1 MSGKRME
8 PAGPA
13 LQKHHHHRRRHTR
26 IWPLA
31 VGAAVLA
38 ALVIGVWSL
47 IAGYFI
53 LSPQPVLTLNGE
65 KHEEISACSDYT
77 DPGARAHRGRT
88 DLSGNVEEQSDLD
101 TRRPGDYTI
110 TYTVTYRGRTARATR
125 TVTVRDT
132 TAPVI
137 ELRGDAHSFAYLGAD
152 WKDKGVTATDDVDGD
167 VTSSVTVSGTVD
179 TSAAGDYTIT
189 YTVTDQAGNA
199 ATAERTVT
207 VKKADKSSRIYL
219 TFDDGPSIYTN
230 DILDILDSYNVK
242 ATFFVVGKEGTNAEE
257 ALQRIVDE
265 GHTLGMHS
273 YSHKYKELYESMD
286 SFTQDFAR
294 IRDSIYQATGV
305 ESVCYRFPGGSS
317 NTISEIDMH
326 DFIDYLDS
334 QGVEYYDWNVSSGD
348 GGSMKLSTDTLLE
361 NCTKDIDTRDT
372 SIILLHDSA
381 EKPTTVE
388 ALPDIIENI
397 LARPDTVILPIT
409 ENTRPIHH
417 IE

>member
-1 MSGKRME
+1 MAKELQQTLPEARRKRVQRLKKMIIGIVAAGIVIPLLCCVYLICRLHTIDGTLKTLEQRLDELDIRNQELQTLLQQLQEQKSTPVQTPQIQEDSPGAEASEPVAEESSG
-8 PAGPA
+8 
-13 LQKHHHHRRRHTR
+13 Q
-26 IWPLA
+26 
-31 VGAAVLA
+31 
-38 ALVIGVWSL
+38 
-47 IAGYFI
+47 
-53 LSPQPVLTLNGE
+53 
-65 KHEEISACSDYT
+65 EEI
-77 DPGARAHRGRT
+77 HK
-88 DLSGNVEEQSDLD
+88 V
-101 TRRPGDYTI
+101 
-110 TYTVTYRGRTARATR
+110 
-125 TVTVRDT
+125 
-132 TAPVI
+132 
-137 ELRGDAHSFAYLGAD
+137 
-152 WKDKGVTATDDVDGD
+152 
-167 VTSSVTVSGTVD
+167 
-179 TSAAGDYTIT
+179 
-189 YTVTDQAGNA
+189 
-199 ATAERTVT
+199 
-207 VKKADKSSRIYL
+207 YL

-230 DILDILDSYNVK
+230 DILDILDSYNDK
-242 ATFFVVGKEGTNAEE
+242 ATFFVV
-257 ALQRIVDE
+257 
-265 GHTLGMHS
+265 GMHS

>member
-1 MSGKRME
+1 MAKELQQTLPEARRKRVQRLKRMII
-8 PAGPA
+8 G
-13 LQKHHHHRRRHTR
+13 
-26 IWPLA
+26 IVA
-31 VGAAVLA
+31 VGI
-38 ALVIGVWSL
+38 VIPLLCCVYL
-47 IAGYFI
+47 ICRLHTIDGTLKI
-53 LSPQPVLTLNGE
+53 LEQRLDELDIRNQELQTLLQQLQEQKSTPVQTPQIQEDSSGAEASEPVAEESFGQ
-65 KHEEISACSDYT
+65 EEI
-77 DPGARAHRGRT
+77 HK
-88 DLSGNVEEQSDLD
+88 V
-101 TRRPGDYTI
+101 
-110 TYTVTYRGRTARATR
+110 
-125 TVTVRDT
+125 
-132 TAPVI
+132 
-137 ELRGDAHSFAYLGAD
+137 
-152 WKDKGVTATDDVDGD
+152 
-167 VTSSVTVSGTVD
+167 
-179 TSAAGDYTIT
+179 
-189 YTVTDQAGNA
+189 
-199 ATAERTVT
+199 
-207 VKKADKSSRIYL
+207 YL

-294 IRDSIYQATGV
+294 IRDYIYQATGV
-305 ESVCYRFPGGSS
+305 GSVCYRFPGGSS
-317 NTISEIDMH
+317 NTVSEIDMH

-361 NCTKDIDTRDT
+361 NCTRDIDTRDT

>member
-1 MSGKRME
+1 MAKELQQTLPEARRKRVQRLKKMIIGIVAAGIVIPLLCCVYLFCRLHTIDGTLKTLEQRLDELDIRTQELQTLLQQLQEQKSTPVQTPQIQEDSSGAEASE
-8 PAGPA
+8 PVAEESSG
-13 LQKHHHHRRRHTR
+13 Q
-26 IWPLA
+26 
-31 VGAAVLA
+31 
-38 ALVIGVWSL
+38 
-47 IAGYFI
+47 
-53 LSPQPVLTLNGE
+53 
-65 KHEEISACSDYT
+65 EEI
-77 DPGARAHRGRT
+77 HK
-88 DLSGNVEEQSDLD
+88 V
-101 TRRPGDYTI
+101 
-110 TYTVTYRGRTARATR
+110 
-125 TVTVRDT
+125 
-132 TAPVI
+132 
-137 ELRGDAHSFAYLGAD
+137 
-152 WKDKGVTATDDVDGD
+152 
-167 VTSSVTVSGTVD
+167 
-179 TSAAGDYTIT
+179 
-189 YTVTDQAGNA
+189 
-199 ATAERTVT
+199 
-207 VKKADKSSRIYL
+207 YL

-242 ATFFVVGKEGTNAEE
+242 ATFFVVGKEETNAEE

-294 IRDSIYQATGV
+294 IRDYIYQATGE

-317 NTISEIDMH
+317 NTVSEIDMH

>member
-1 MSGKRME
+1 M
-8 PAGPA
+8 
-13 LQKHHHHRRRHTR
+13 
-26 IWPLA
+26 
-31 VGAAVLA
+31 A
-38 ALVIGVWSL
+38 AL
-47 IAGYFI
+47 FI
-53 LSPQPVLTLNGE
+53 NTIDGTLKTLEQRLDELDIRNQELQTLLQQLQEQKSTPVQTPQIQEDSSGAEASEPVAEESSGQ
-65 KHEEISACSDYT
+65 EEI
-77 DPGARAHRGRT
+77 HK
-88 DLSGNVEEQSDLD
+88 V
-101 TRRPGDYTI
+101 
-110 TYTVTYRGRTARATR
+110 
-125 TVTVRDT
+125 
-132 TAPVI
+132 
-137 ELRGDAHSFAYLGAD
+137 
-152 WKDKGVTATDDVDGD
+152 
-167 VTSSVTVSGTVD
+167 
-179 TSAAGDYTIT
+179 
-189 YTVTDQAGNA
+189 
-199 ATAERTVT
+199 
-207 VKKADKSSRIYL
+207 YL

-294 IRDSIYQATGV
+294 IRDYIYQATGV

-317 NTISEIDMH
+317 NTVSEIDMH

-334 QGVEYYDWNVSSGD
+334 QGVKYYDWNVSSGD

>member
-1 MSGKRME
+1 MAKELQQTLPEARRKRVQRLKKMIIGIVAAGIVIPLLCCVYLFCRLHTIDGTLKTLEQRLDELDIRNQELQTLLQQLQEQKSTPVQTPQIQEDSPGAEASE
-8 PAGPA
+8 PVAEESFG
-13 LQKHHHHRRRHTR
+13 Q
-26 IWPLA
+26 
-31 VGAAVLA
+31 
-38 ALVIGVWSL
+38 
-47 IAGYFI
+47 
-53 LSPQPVLTLNGE
+53 
-65 KHEEISACSDYT
+65 EEI
-77 DPGARAHRGRT
+77 HK
-88 DLSGNVEEQSDLD
+88 V
-101 TRRPGDYTI
+101 
-110 TYTVTYRGRTARATR
+110 
-125 TVTVRDT
+125 
-132 TAPVI
+132 
-137 ELRGDAHSFAYLGAD
+137 
-152 WKDKGVTATDDVDGD
+152 
-167 VTSSVTVSGTVD
+167 
-179 TSAAGDYTIT
+179 
-189 YTVTDQAGNA
+189 
-199 ATAERTVT
+199 
-207 VKKADKSSRIYL
+207 YL

>member
-1 MSGKRME
+1 MAKELQQILPEARRKRVQRLKKMIIGIVAAGIVIPLLCCVYLSCRLHTIDGTLKTLEQRLDELDIRNQELQTLLQQLQEQESTPEQTPQIQEDSSGAEASE
-8 PAGPA
+8 PVAEENSG
-13 LQKHHHHRRRHTR
+13 Q
-26 IWPLA
+26 
-31 VGAAVLA
+31 
-38 ALVIGVWSL
+38 
-47 IAGYFI
+47 
-53 LSPQPVLTLNGE
+53 
-65 KHEEISACSDYT
+65 EEI
-77 DPGARAHRGRT
+77 HK
-88 DLSGNVEEQSDLD
+88 V
-101 TRRPGDYTI
+101 
-110 TYTVTYRGRTARATR
+110 
-125 TVTVRDT
+125 
-132 TAPVI
+132 
-137 ELRGDAHSFAYLGAD
+137 
-152 WKDKGVTATDDVDGD
+152 
-167 VTSSVTVSGTVD
+167 
-179 TSAAGDYTIT
+179 
-189 YTVTDQAGNA
+189 
-199 ATAERTVT
+199 
-207 VKKADKSSRIYL
+207 YL

-242 ATFFVVGKEGTNAEE
+242 ATFFVVGKEETNAEE

-294 IRDSIYQATGV
+294 IRDYIYQATGV

-317 NTISEIDMH
+317 NTVSEIDMH

>member
-1 MSGKRME
+1 MAKELQQILPEARRKRVQRLKKMIIGIVAAGIVIPLLCCVYLSCRLHTIDGTLKTLEQRLDELDIRNQELQTLMQQLQEQESTPEQTPQIQEDSFGAEASEPVAEESSG
-8 PAGPA
+8 
-13 LQKHHHHRRRHTR
+13 Q
-26 IWPLA
+26 
-31 VGAAVLA
+31 
-38 ALVIGVWSL
+38 
-47 IAGYFI
+47 
-53 LSPQPVLTLNGE
+53 
-65 KHEEISACSDYT
+65 EEI
-77 DPGARAHRGRT
+77 HK
-88 DLSGNVEEQSDLD
+88 V
-101 TRRPGDYTI
+101 
-110 TYTVTYRGRTARATR
+110 
-125 TVTVRDT
+125 
-132 TAPVI
+132 
-137 ELRGDAHSFAYLGAD
+137 
-152 WKDKGVTATDDVDGD
+152 
-167 VTSSVTVSGTVD
+167 
-179 TSAAGDYTIT
+179 
-189 YTVTDQAGNA
+189 
-199 ATAERTVT
+199 
-207 VKKADKSSRIYL
+207 YL

-242 ATFFVVGKEGTNAEE
+242 ATFFVVGKEETNAEE

-273 YSHKYKELYESMD
+273 YSHKYKELYESRD

-294 IRDSIYQATGV
+294 IRDYIYQATGV

-317 NTISEIDMH
+317 NTVSEIDMH

>member
-1 MSGKRME
+1 MAKELQQTLPEARRKRVQRLKKMIIGIVAAGIVIPLLCCVYLSCRLHTIDGTLKTLEQRLDELDIRNQELQTLLQQLQLQEQKSTPVQTPQIQEDSSGAEASE
-8 PAGPA
+8 PVAEESSG
-13 LQKHHHHRRRHTR
+13 Q
-26 IWPLA
+26 
-31 VGAAVLA
+31 
-38 ALVIGVWSL
+38 
-47 IAGYFI
+47 
-53 LSPQPVLTLNGE
+53 
-65 KHEEISACSDYT
+65 EEI
-77 DPGARAHRGRT
+77 HK
-88 DLSGNVEEQSDLD
+88 V
-101 TRRPGDYTI
+101 
-110 TYTVTYRGRTARATR
+110 
-125 TVTVRDT
+125 
-132 TAPVI
+132 
-137 ELRGDAHSFAYLGAD
+137 
-152 WKDKGVTATDDVDGD
+152 
-167 VTSSVTVSGTVD
+167 
-179 TSAAGDYTIT
+179 
-189 YTVTDQAGNA
+189 
-199 ATAERTVT
+199 
-207 VKKADKSSRIYL
+207 YL

-242 ATFFVVGKEGTNAEE
+242 ATFFVVGKEETNAEE

-294 IRDSIYQATGV
+294 IRDYIYQATGV

-317 NTISEIDMH
+317 NTVSEIDMH

>member
-1 MSGKRME
+1 MAKELQQTLPEGRRKRVQRLKKMIIGIVAAGIVIPLLCCVYLSCRLHTIEGTLKTLEQRLDELDIRNQELQTLLQQLQEQESTPEQTPQIQEDSSGAEASE
-8 PAGPA
+8 PVAEESSG
-13 LQKHHHHRRRHTR
+13 Q
-26 IWPLA
+26 
-31 VGAAVLA
+31 
-38 ALVIGVWSL
+38 
-47 IAGYFI
+47 
-53 LSPQPVLTLNGE
+53 
-65 KHEEISACSDYT
+65 EEI
-77 DPGARAHRGRT
+77 HK
-88 DLSGNVEEQSDLD
+88 V
-101 TRRPGDYTI
+101 
-110 TYTVTYRGRTARATR
+110 
-125 TVTVRDT
+125 
-132 TAPVI
+132 
-137 ELRGDAHSFAYLGAD
+137 
-152 WKDKGVTATDDVDGD
+152 
-167 VTSSVTVSGTVD
+167 
-179 TSAAGDYTIT
+179 
-189 YTVTDQAGNA
+189 
-199 ATAERTVT
+199 
-207 VKKADKSSRIYL
+207 YL

-242 ATFFVVGKEGTNAEE
+242 ATFFVVGKEETNAEE

-294 IRDSIYQATGV
+294 IRDYIYQATGV

-317 NTISEIDMH
+317 NTVSEIDMH

>member
-1 MSGKRME
+1 MAKELQQTLPEARRKRVQRLKKMIIGIVAAGIVIPLLCCVYLFCRLHTIDGTLKTLEQRLDELDIRNQELQTLLQQLQEQKSTPVQTPQLQEDSSGAEASE
-8 PAGPA
+8 PVAEESSG
-13 LQKHHHHRRRHTR
+13 Q
-26 IWPLA
+26 
-31 VGAAVLA
+31 
-38 ALVIGVWSL
+38 
-47 IAGYFI
+47 
-53 LSPQPVLTLNGE
+53 
-65 KHEEISACSDYT
+65 EEI
-77 DPGARAHRGRT
+77 HK
-88 DLSGNVEEQSDLD
+88 V
-101 TRRPGDYTI
+101 
-110 TYTVTYRGRTARATR
+110 
-125 TVTVRDT
+125 
-132 TAPVI
+132 
-137 ELRGDAHSFAYLGAD
+137 
-152 WKDKGVTATDDVDGD
+152 
-167 VTSSVTVSGTVD
+167 
-179 TSAAGDYTIT
+179 
-189 YTVTDQAGNA
+189 
-199 ATAERTVT
+199 
-207 VKKADKSSRIYL
+207 YL

-242 ATFFVVGKEGTNAEE
+242 ATFFVVGKEETNAEE

-294 IRDSIYQATGV
+294 IRDYIYQATGE

-317 NTISEIDMH
+317 NTVSEIDMH

>member
-1 MSGKRME
+1 MAKELQQTLPEARRKRVQRLKKMIIGIVAAGIVIPLLCCVYLFCRLHTIDGTLKTLEQRLDKLDIRNQELQTLLQQLQEQKSTPVQTPQIQEDSSGAEASE
-8 PAGPA
+8 PVAEESSG
-13 LQKHHHHRRRHTR
+13 Q
-26 IWPLA
+26 
-31 VGAAVLA
+31 
-38 ALVIGVWSL
+38 
-47 IAGYFI
+47 
-53 LSPQPVLTLNGE
+53 
-65 KHEEISACSDYT
+65 EEI
-77 DPGARAHRGRT
+77 HK
-88 DLSGNVEEQSDLD
+88 V
-101 TRRPGDYTI
+101 
-110 TYTVTYRGRTARATR
+110 
-125 TVTVRDT
+125 
-132 TAPVI
+132 
-137 ELRGDAHSFAYLGAD
+137 
-152 WKDKGVTATDDVDGD
+152 
-167 VTSSVTVSGTVD
+167 
-179 TSAAGDYTIT
+179 
-189 YTVTDQAGNA
+189 
-199 ATAERTVT
+199 
-207 VKKADKSSRIYL
+207 YL

-242 ATFFVVGKEGTNAEE
+242 ATFFVVGKEETNAEE

-294 IRDSIYQATGV
+294 IRDYIYQATGE

-317 NTISEIDMH
+317 NTVSEIDMH

>member
-1 MSGKRME
+1 MAKELQQTLPEARRKRVQRLKKMIIGIVAAGIVIPLLCCVYLFCRLHTIDGTLKTLEQRLDELDIRNQELQTLLQQLQLQEQKSTPVQTPQIQEDSSGAEASE
-8 PAGPA
+8 PVAEESSG
-13 LQKHHHHRRRHTR
+13 Q
-26 IWPLA
+26 
-31 VGAAVLA
+31 
-38 ALVIGVWSL
+38 
-47 IAGYFI
+47 
-53 LSPQPVLTLNGE
+53 
-65 KHEEISACSDYT
+65 EEI
-77 DPGARAHRGRT
+77 HK
-88 DLSGNVEEQSDLD
+88 V
-101 TRRPGDYTI
+101 
-110 TYTVTYRGRTARATR
+110 
-125 TVTVRDT
+125 
-132 TAPVI
+132 
-137 ELRGDAHSFAYLGAD
+137 
-152 WKDKGVTATDDVDGD
+152 
-167 VTSSVTVSGTVD
+167 
-179 TSAAGDYTIT
+179 
-189 YTVTDQAGNA
+189 
-199 ATAERTVT
+199 
-207 VKKADKSSRIYL
+207 YL

-242 ATFFVVGKEGTNAEE
+242 ATFFVVGKEETNAEE

-294 IRDSIYQATGV
+294 IRDYIYQATGE

-317 NTISEIDMH
+317 NTVSEIDMH

>member
-1 MSGKRME
+1 MAKELQQTLPEARRKRVQRLKKMIIGIVAAGIVIPLLCCVYLFCRLHTIDGTLKTLDQRLDELDIRNQELQTLLQQLQEQKSTPVQTPQIQEDSSGAEASE
-8 PAGPA
+8 PVAEESSG
-13 LQKHHHHRRRHTR
+13 Q
-26 IWPLA
+26 
-31 VGAAVLA
+31 
-38 ALVIGVWSL
+38 
-47 IAGYFI
+47 
-53 LSPQPVLTLNGE
+53 
-65 KHEEISACSDYT
+65 EEI
-77 DPGARAHRGRT
+77 HK
-88 DLSGNVEEQSDLD
+88 V
-101 TRRPGDYTI
+101 
-110 TYTVTYRGRTARATR
+110 
-125 TVTVRDT
+125 
-132 TAPVI
+132 
-137 ELRGDAHSFAYLGAD
+137 
-152 WKDKGVTATDDVDGD
+152 
-167 VTSSVTVSGTVD
+167 
-179 TSAAGDYTIT
+179 
-189 YTVTDQAGNA
+189 
-199 ATAERTVT
+199 
-207 VKKADKSSRIYL
+207 YL

-242 ATFFVVGKEGTNAEE
+242 ATFFVVGKEETNAEE

-294 IRDSIYQATGV
+294 IRDYIYQATGE

-317 NTISEIDMH
+317 NTVSEIDMH

>member
-1 MSGKRME
+1 MAKELQQTLPEARRKRVQRLKKMIIGIVAAGIVIPLLCCVYLFCRLHTIDGTLKTLEQRLDELDIRNQELQTLLQQLQEQKSTPVQTPQIQEDSSGAEASE
-8 PAGPA
+8 PVAEESSG
-13 LQKHHHHRRRHTR
+13 Q
-26 IWPLA
+26 
-31 VGAAVLA
+31 
-38 ALVIGVWSL
+38 
-47 IAGYFI
+47 
-53 LSPQPVLTLNGE
+53 
-65 KHEEISACSDYT
+65 EEI
-77 DPGARAHRGRT
+77 HK
-88 DLSGNVEEQSDLD
+88 V
-101 TRRPGDYTI
+101 
-110 TYTVTYRGRTARATR
+110 
-125 TVTVRDT
+125 
-132 TAPVI
+132 
-137 ELRGDAHSFAYLGAD
+137 
-152 WKDKGVTATDDVDGD
+152 
-167 VTSSVTVSGTVD
+167 
-179 TSAAGDYTIT
+179 
-189 YTVTDQAGNA
+189 
-199 ATAERTVT
+199 
-207 VKKADKSSRIYL
+207 YL

-242 ATFFVVGKEGTNAEE
+242 ATFFVVGKEETNAEE

-294 IRDSIYQATGV
+294 IRDYIYQATGE

-317 NTISEIDMH
+317 NTVSEIDMH

-397 LARPDTVILPIT
+397 LARPDTVIMPIT

>member
-1 MSGKRME
+1 MARE
-8 PAGPA
+8 
-13 LQKHHHHRRRHTR
+13 LQQTAPDDRRRRVQRLKKMIIGIVAAGIVIPLLCCVYLFCRLHTIDGTLKTLEQR
-26 IWPLA
+26 LDELDIRNQELQTLLQQLQEQKSTP
-31 VGAAVLA
+31 VQTPQIQEDSSGAEA
-38 ALVIGVWSL
+38 SE
-47 IAGYFI
+47 
-53 LSPQPVLTLNGE
+53 PVAEESSGQ
-65 KHEEISACSDYT
+65 EEI
-77 DPGARAHRGRT
+77 HK
-88 DLSGNVEEQSDLD
+88 V
-101 TRRPGDYTI
+101 
-110 TYTVTYRGRTARATR
+110 
-125 TVTVRDT
+125 
-132 TAPVI
+132 
-137 ELRGDAHSFAYLGAD
+137 
-152 WKDKGVTATDDVDGD
+152 
-167 VTSSVTVSGTVD
+167 
-179 TSAAGDYTIT
+179 
-189 YTVTDQAGNA
+189 
-199 ATAERTVT
+199 
-207 VKKADKSSRIYL
+207 YL

>member
-1 MSGKRME
+1 MQEQKSTPVQTPQIQEDSSGAEASE
-8 PAGPA
+8 PVAEESSG
-13 LQKHHHHRRRHTR
+13 Q
-26 IWPLA
+26 
-31 VGAAVLA
+31 
-38 ALVIGVWSL
+38 
-47 IAGYFI
+47 
-53 LSPQPVLTLNGE
+53 
-65 KHEEISACSDYT
+65 EEI
-77 DPGARAHRGRT
+77 HK
-88 DLSGNVEEQSDLD
+88 V
-101 TRRPGDYTI
+101 
-110 TYTVTYRGRTARATR
+110 
-125 TVTVRDT
+125 
-132 TAPVI
+132 
-137 ELRGDAHSFAYLGAD
+137 
-152 WKDKGVTATDDVDGD
+152 
-167 VTSSVTVSGTVD
+167 
-179 TSAAGDYTIT
+179 
-189 YTVTDQAGNA
+189 
-199 ATAERTVT
+199 
-207 VKKADKSSRIYL
+207 YL

-242 ATFFVVGKEGTNAEE
+242 ATFFVVGKEGINAEE

>member
-1 MSGKRME
+1 MAKELQQILPEARRKRVQRLKKMIIGIVAAGIVIPLLCCVYLSCRLHTIDGTLKTLEQRLDELDIRNQELQTLLQQLQEQESTPEQTPQIQEDSSGAEASE
-8 PAGPA
+8 PVAEESSG
-13 LQKHHHHRRRHTR
+13 Q
-26 IWPLA
+26 
-31 VGAAVLA
+31 
-38 ALVIGVWSL
+38 
-47 IAGYFI
+47 
-53 LSPQPVLTLNGE
+53 
-65 KHEEISACSDYT
+65 EEI
-77 DPGARAHRGRT
+77 HK
-88 DLSGNVEEQSDLD
+88 V
-101 TRRPGDYTI
+101 
-110 TYTVTYRGRTARATR
+110 
-125 TVTVRDT
+125 
-132 TAPVI
+132 
-137 ELRGDAHSFAYLGAD
+137 
-152 WKDKGVTATDDVDGD
+152 
-167 VTSSVTVSGTVD
+167 
-179 TSAAGDYTIT
+179 
-189 YTVTDQAGNA
+189 
-199 ATAERTVT
+199 
-207 VKKADKSSRIYL
+207 YL

-294 IRDSIYQATGV
+294 IRDYIYQATGV

-317 NTISEIDMH
+317 NTVSEIDMH

-361 NCTKDIDTRDT
+361 NCTRDIDTRDT

>member
-1 MSGKRME
+1 MKKMIIGIVAAGIVIPLLCCVYLFCRLHTIDGTLKTLEQRLDELDIRNQELQTLLQQLQEQKSTPVQTPQIQEDSSGAEASE
-8 PAGPA
+8 PVAEESSG
-13 LQKHHHHRRRHTR
+13 Q
-26 IWPLA
+26 
-31 VGAAVLA
+31 
-38 ALVIGVWSL
+38 
-47 IAGYFI
+47 
-53 LSPQPVLTLNGE
+53 
-65 KHEEISACSDYT
+65 EEI
-77 DPGARAHRGRT
+77 HK
-88 DLSGNVEEQSDLD
+88 V
-101 TRRPGDYTI
+101 
-110 TYTVTYRGRTARATR
+110 
-125 TVTVRDT
+125 
-132 TAPVI
+132 
-137 ELRGDAHSFAYLGAD
+137 
-152 WKDKGVTATDDVDGD
+152 
-167 VTSSVTVSGTVD
+167 
-179 TSAAGDYTIT
+179 
-189 YTVTDQAGNA
+189 
-199 ATAERTVT
+199 
-207 VKKADKSSRIYL
+207 YL

-242 ATFFVVGKEGTNAEE
+242 ATFFVVGKEETNAEE

-294 IRDSIYQATGV
+294 IRDYIYQATGE

-317 NTISEIDMH
+317 NTVSEIDMH

>member
-1 MSGKRME
+1 MAKELQQTLPEARRKRVQRLKKMII
-8 PAGPA
+8 G
-13 LQKHHHHRRRHTR
+13 
-26 IWPLA
+26 IVA
-31 VGAAVLA
+31 VGI
-38 ALVIGVWSL
+38 VIPLLCCVYL
-47 IAGYFI
+47 ICRLHTIDGTLKTLEQRLDELDI
-53 LSPQPVLTLNGE
+53 RNQELQTLLQQLQEQKSTPVQTPQIQEDSSGA
-65 KHEEISACSDYT
+65 EI
-77 DPGARAHRGRT
+77 HK
-88 DLSGNVEEQSDLD
+88 V
-101 TRRPGDYTI
+101 
-110 TYTVTYRGRTARATR
+110 
-125 TVTVRDT
+125 
-132 TAPVI
+132 
-137 ELRGDAHSFAYLGAD
+137 
-152 WKDKGVTATDDVDGD
+152 
-167 VTSSVTVSGTVD
+167 
-179 TSAAGDYTIT
+179 
-189 YTVTDQAGNA
+189 
-199 ATAERTVT
+199 
-207 VKKADKSSRIYL
+207 YL

>member
-1 MSGKRME
+1 MAKELQQTLPEARRKRVQRLKKMIIGIVAAGIVIPLLCCVYLFCRLHTIDGTLKTLEQRLDELDIRNQELQTLLQQLQEQKSTPVQTPQIQEDSSGAEASE
-8 PAGPA
+8 PVAEESSG
-13 LQKHHHHRRRHTR
+13 Q
-26 IWPLA
+26 
-31 VGAAVLA
+31 
-38 ALVIGVWSL
+38 
-47 IAGYFI
+47 
-53 LSPQPVLTLNGE
+53 
-65 KHEEISACSDYT
+65 EEI
-77 DPGARAHRGRT
+77 HK
-88 DLSGNVEEQSDLD
+88 V
-101 TRRPGDYTI
+101 
-110 TYTVTYRGRTARATR
+110 
-125 TVTVRDT
+125 
-132 TAPVI
+132 
-137 ELRGDAHSFAYLGAD
+137 
-152 WKDKGVTATDDVDGD
+152 
-167 VTSSVTVSGTVD
+167 
-179 TSAAGDYTIT
+179 
-189 YTVTDQAGNA
+189 
-199 ATAERTVT
+199 
-207 VKKADKSSRIYL
+207 YL

>member
-1 MSGKRME
+1 MAKELQQTLPEARRKRVQRLKKMIIGIVAAGIVIPLLCCVYLFCRLHTIDGTLKTLEQRLDELDIRNQELQTLLQQLQEQKSTPVQTPQIQEDSSGAEASE
-8 PAGPA
+8 PVAEESSG
-13 LQKHHHHRRRHTR
+13 Q
-26 IWPLA
+26 
-31 VGAAVLA
+31 
-38 ALVIGVWSL
+38 
-47 IAGYFI
+47 
-53 LSPQPVLTLNGE
+53 
-65 KHEEISACSDYT
+65 EEI
-77 DPGARAHRGRT
+77 HK
-88 DLSGNVEEQSDLD
+88 V
-101 TRRPGDYTI
+101 
-110 TYTVTYRGRTARATR
+110 
-125 TVTVRDT
+125 
-132 TAPVI
+132 
-137 ELRGDAHSFAYLGAD
+137 
-152 WKDKGVTATDDVDGD
+152 
-167 VTSSVTVSGTVD
+167 
-179 TSAAGDYTIT
+179 
-189 YTVTDQAGNA
+189 
-199 ATAERTVT
+199 
-207 VKKADKSSRIYL
+207 YL

-242 ATFFVVGKEGTNAEE
+242 ATFFVVGKEETNAEE

-294 IRDSIYQATGV
+294 IRDYIYQATGV

-317 NTISEIDMH
+317 NTVSEIDMH

-334 QGVEYYDWNVSSGD
+334 QGVKYYDWNVSSGD

>member
-1 MSGKRME
+1 MAKELQQTLPEARRKRVQRLKKMIIGIVAAGIVIPLLCCVYLFCRLHTIDGTLKTLEQRLDELDIRNQELQTLLQQLQEQKSTPVQTPQIQEDSSGAEASE
-8 PAGPA
+8 PVAEESSG
-13 LQKHHHHRRRHTR
+13 L
-26 IWPLA
+26 
-31 VGAAVLA
+31 
-38 ALVIGVWSL
+38 
-47 IAGYFI
+47 
-53 LSPQPVLTLNGE
+53 
-65 KHEEISACSDYT
+65 EEI
-77 DPGARAHRGRT
+77 HK
-88 DLSGNVEEQSDLD
+88 V
-101 TRRPGDYTI
+101 
-110 TYTVTYRGRTARATR
+110 
-125 TVTVRDT
+125 
-132 TAPVI
+132 
-137 ELRGDAHSFAYLGAD
+137 
-152 WKDKGVTATDDVDGD
+152 
-167 VTSSVTVSGTVD
+167 
-179 TSAAGDYTIT
+179 
-189 YTVTDQAGNA
+189 
-199 ATAERTVT
+199 
-207 VKKADKSSRIYL
+207 YL

-242 ATFFVVGKEGTNAEE
+242 ATFFVVGKEETNAEE

-294 IRDSIYQATGV
+294 IRDYIYQATGE

-317 NTISEIDMH
+317 NTVSEIDMH

>member
-1 MSGKRME
+1 MAKELQQTLPEARRKRVQRLKKMIIGIVAAGIVIPLLCCVYLSCRLHTIDGTLKTLEQRLDELDIRNQELQTLLQQLQEQESTPEQTPQIQEDSSGAEASE
-8 PAGPA
+8 PVAEESSG
-13 LQKHHHHRRRHTR
+13 Q
-26 IWPLA
+26 
-31 VGAAVLA
+31 
-38 ALVIGVWSL
+38 
-47 IAGYFI
+47 
-53 LSPQPVLTLNGE
+53 
-65 KHEEISACSDYT
+65 EEI
-77 DPGARAHRGRT
+77 HK
-88 DLSGNVEEQSDLD
+88 V
-101 TRRPGDYTI
+101 
-110 TYTVTYRGRTARATR
+110 
-125 TVTVRDT
+125 
-132 TAPVI
+132 
-137 ELRGDAHSFAYLGAD
+137 
-152 WKDKGVTATDDVDGD
+152 
-167 VTSSVTVSGTVD
+167 
-179 TSAAGDYTIT
+179 
-189 YTVTDQAGNA
+189 
-199 ATAERTVT
+199 
-207 VKKADKSSRIYL
+207 YL

-242 ATFFVVGKEGTNAEE
+242 ATFFVVGKEETNAEE

-294 IRDSIYQATGV
+294 IRDYIYQATGV

-317 NTISEIDMH
+317 NTVSEIDMH

>member
-1 MSGKRME
+1 MAKELQQTLPEARRKRVQRLKKMIIGIVAAGIVIPLLCCVYLSCRLHKIDGTLKTLEQRLDELDIRNHELQTLLQQLQEQESTPEQTPQIQEDSSGAEASE
-8 PAGPA
+8 PVAEESSG
-13 LQKHHHHRRRHTR
+13 Q
-26 IWPLA
+26 
-31 VGAAVLA
+31 
-38 ALVIGVWSL
+38 
-47 IAGYFI
+47 
-53 LSPQPVLTLNGE
+53 
-65 KHEEISACSDYT
+65 EEI
-77 DPGARAHRGRT
+77 HK
-88 DLSGNVEEQSDLD
+88 V
-101 TRRPGDYTI
+101 
-110 TYTVTYRGRTARATR
+110 
-125 TVTVRDT
+125 
-132 TAPVI
+132 
-137 ELRGDAHSFAYLGAD
+137 
-152 WKDKGVTATDDVDGD
+152 
-167 VTSSVTVSGTVD
+167 
-179 TSAAGDYTIT
+179 
-189 YTVTDQAGNA
+189 
-199 ATAERTVT
+199 
-207 VKKADKSSRIYL
+207 YL

-242 ATFFVVGKEGTNAEE
+242 ATFFVVGKEETNAEE

-294 IRDSIYQATGV
+294 IRDYIYQATGV

-317 NTISEIDMH
+317 NTVSEIDMH

>member
-1 MSGKRME
+1 MAKELQQTLPEARRKRVQRLKKMIIGIVAAGIVIPLLCCVYLICRLHTIGGTLKTLEQRLDELDIRNQELQTLLQQLQEQKSTPVQTPQIQEDSSGAEASE
-8 PAGPA
+8 PVAEESSG
-13 LQKHHHHRRRHTR
+13 Q
-26 IWPLA
+26 
-31 VGAAVLA
+31 
-38 ALVIGVWSL
+38 
-47 IAGYFI
+47 
-53 LSPQPVLTLNGE
+53 
-65 KHEEISACSDYT
+65 EEI
-77 DPGARAHRGRT
+77 HK
-88 DLSGNVEEQSDLD
+88 V
-101 TRRPGDYTI
+101 
-110 TYTVTYRGRTARATR
+110 
-125 TVTVRDT
+125 
-132 TAPVI
+132 
-137 ELRGDAHSFAYLGAD
+137 
-152 WKDKGVTATDDVDGD
+152 
-167 VTSSVTVSGTVD
+167 
-179 TSAAGDYTIT
+179 
-189 YTVTDQAGNA
+189 
-199 ATAERTVT
+199 
-207 VKKADKSSRIYL
+207 YL

-242 ATFFVVGKEGTNAEE
+242 ATFFVVGKEETNAEE

-294 IRDSIYQATGV
+294 IRDYIYQATGE

-317 NTISEIDMH
+317 NTVSEIDMH

>member
-1 MSGKRME
+1 MAKELQQTLPEARRKRVQRLKKMIIGIVAAGIVIPLLCCVYLFCRLHTIDGTLKTLEQRLDELDIRNQELQTLLQQLQEQKSTPVQTPQIQEDSSGAEVSE
-8 PAGPA
+8 PVAEESFG
-13 LQKHHHHRRRHTR
+13 Q
-26 IWPLA
+26 
-31 VGAAVLA
+31 
-38 ALVIGVWSL
+38 
-47 IAGYFI
+47 
-53 LSPQPVLTLNGE
+53 
-65 KHEEISACSDYT
+65 EEI
-77 DPGARAHRGRT
+77 HK
-88 DLSGNVEEQSDLD
+88 V
-101 TRRPGDYTI
+101 
-110 TYTVTYRGRTARATR
+110 
-125 TVTVRDT
+125 
-132 TAPVI
+132 
-137 ELRGDAHSFAYLGAD
+137 
-152 WKDKGVTATDDVDGD
+152 
-167 VTSSVTVSGTVD
+167 
-179 TSAAGDYTIT
+179 
-189 YTVTDQAGNA
+189 
-199 ATAERTVT
+199 
-207 VKKADKSSRIYL
+207 YL

-286 SFTQDFAR
+286 SFAQDFAR
-294 IRDSIYQATGV
+294 IRDSIYQVTGV